1 MWDVLVAPPWM
12 QVGRP
17 LPPSGRPKNRGR
29 KGIGSGVP
37 SVPLL
42 PRDSGSSL
50 PLGLAWQARSD
61 SGIEGADITP
71 SGAIAK
77 IKCSTHMPLDDCFI
91 MATGFFFPLFEHK
104 GWLTLG
110 PSPVRSS
117 TQVVFKR
124 ALLVTFGTSGHP

>member
-1 MWDVLVAPPWM
+1 MWDVPVAPPWM

-17 LPPSGRPKNRGR
+17 LPPPGRPRNGVR

-42 PRDSGSSL
+42 PQDLGSSL
-50 PLGLAWQARSD
+50 PLGLARQARSD

-77 IKCSTHMPLDDCFI
+77 IKCSTHTPLDDCFI
-91 MATGFFFPLFEHK
+91 MATGFFFPLWAQGVADPGSF
-104 GWLTLG
+104 
-110 PSPVRSS
+110 PSEILN
-117 TQVVFKR
+117 TGGF
-124 ALLVTFGTSGHP
+124 